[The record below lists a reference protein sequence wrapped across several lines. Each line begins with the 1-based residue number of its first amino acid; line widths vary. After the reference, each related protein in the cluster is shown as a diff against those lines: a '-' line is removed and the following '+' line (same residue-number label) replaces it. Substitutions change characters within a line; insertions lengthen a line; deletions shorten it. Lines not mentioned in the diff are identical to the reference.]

1 MHGKKGIDY
10 FPFPRYTV
18 RMKRIIPAIFIAVAA
33 LLVCF
38 LLVRRFFEQNTVVQR
53 SRLVTP
59 MVDGG
64 DLSSAKNASDYADD
78 YADTSFITLAQD
90 ETLLSTVTMDIDG
103 DGYDDQINVIKTSSS
118 QFIMLV
124 VGLYDAESAKYE
136 RVASL
141 ATVVTQ
147 VRTFACTSLDV
158 IGNHHNALVYQGISP
173 NGHSVLRMYLGS
185 RDKHKHFQI
194 DCIGDFDTDG
204 TVFIQQLDRDESYA
218 LSQARGMS
226 FPVWVYSSEIQTG
239 SSRTD
244 QLQTEYNWDEKEKK
258 YVQVSQTRVA
268 GSSIAAKELA
278 RIQDGTVET
287 FSRFLDGLWY
297 KTENTSRSIRYIFFD
312 SSAHEIIFE
321 NGDSEEVY
329 SWLNSNMRRGGM
341 YFTAVNT
348 SIENLQRRVDISLT
362 GIDEIRI
369 RLQDDVRMLISESNQ
384 WDGSYK
390 KMSVQNTKVSASE
403 DGGVFSALTAGQW
416 QTSDGREISFADEG
430 YTVKGA
436 GESDRGRFMRLSIS
450 GDDVLQFR
458 SDTAHPYF
466 RDNYTFEF
474 QKVEKEEQVGRRTVK
489 KMLDDRNTVIFHHV
503 IVRPDGY
510 YVTEEKPLVLTRII
524 EKSESEQ

>member
-1 MHGKKGIDY
+1 
-10 FPFPRYTV
+10 
-18 RMKRIIPAIFIAVAA
+18 MKRIIPAIFIAVAA
-33 LLVCF
+33 LLACF

-59 MVDGG
+59 LVDTG
-64 DLSSAKNASDYADD
+64 DVSSAKNTSEYDDD
-78 YADTSFITLAQD
+78 YAETSFITLAQD

-118 QFIMLV
+118 QFIVLV
-124 VGLYDAESAKYE
+124 VALYDAASAKYE

-158 IGNHHNALVYQGISP
+158 IGNHHNALVYQGIAP

-185 RDKHKHFQI
+185 RDKRKRFQI
-194 DCIGDFDTDG
+194 ECIGDFDTDG

-218 LSQARGMS
+218 LSQAKGMS
-226 FPVWVYSSEIQTG
+226 FPVWVYSSETQSG
-239 SSRTD
+239 SARTD
-244 QLQTEYNWDEKEKK
+244 QLQTEYNWNEKERK
-258 YVQVSQTRVA
+258 YVQVHQSRVP

-297 KTENTSRSIRYIFFD
+297 KTENASRTIRYIFFD
-312 SSAHEIIFE
+312 STAHEIIFE

-369 RLQDDVRMLISESNQ
+369 RLQDDVRMIINESTQ

-390 KMSVQNTKVSASE
+390 KMAIQNTSAAAGK
-403 DGGVFSALTAGQW
+403 DTDAFSALTSGQW
-416 QTSDGREISFADEG
+416 KTGDGMEVAFEDDTYR
-430 YTVKGA
+430 VKGS
-436 GESDRGRFMRLSIS
+436 GVSDQGRFMKLSIS

-458 SDTAHPYF
+458 SDTAHSYF
-466 RDNYTFEF
+466 RDTYTFDF
-474 QKVEKEEQVGRRTVK
+474 QKVEKEVQSGRRTVK
-489 KMLDDRNTVIFHHV
+489 KIVDDLNTVIFHHV

-510 YVTEEKPLVLTRII
+510 YVTEEKPLVLTRIPEEN
-524 EKSESEQ
+524 EKSQ

>member
-1 MHGKKGIDY
+1 MA
-10 FPFPRYTV
+10 
-18 RMKRIIPAIFIAVAA
+18 MKRIIPAIFIAVAA
-33 LLVCF
+33 LLACF
-38 LLVRRFFEQNTVVQR
+38 FLVRHFFEQSTVVQR
-53 SRLVTP
+53 SRLITP
-59 MVDGG
+59 LVDGN
-64 DLSSAKNASDYADD
+64 DAASEKNASAYTDD

-103 DGYDDQINVIKTSSS
+103 DGYDDQINVIKTANS

-124 VGLYDAESAKYE
+124 VGLYNAASAKYE
-136 RVASL
+136 RAASL

-147 VRTFACTSLDV
+147 VRTFACTSMDV

-185 RDKHKHFQI
+185 RDRQKRFKI

-226 FPVWVYSSEIQTG
+226 FPVWIYSSETQTE
-239 SSRTD
+239 SNRTD
-244 QLQTEYNWDEKEKK
+244 QLQTEFNWDEKEGK
-258 YVQVSQTRVA
+258 YVQVAQTRVP
-268 GSSIAAKELA
+268 GSSIAAKALA

-369 RLQDDVRMLISESNQ
+369 RLQDDVRMIIKESTQ

-390 KMSVQNTKVSASE
+390 KMAIQHTKASAAKE
-403 DGGVFSALTAGQW
+403 TAVFSALSANRW
-416 QTSDGREISFADEG
+416 KTSDGTEFSFTDEE
-430 YTVKGA
+430 YTVKGTA
-436 GESDRGRFMRLSIS
+436 KSDRGRFMRISIS

-458 SDTAHPYF
+458 SDTSQAYF
-466 RDNYTFEF
+466 KNNYIFDF
-474 QKVEKEEQVGRRTVK
+474 QKVEKEEQAGRRTIK
-489 KMLDDRNTVIFHHV
+489 KIVDDTSTVIFHHV

-510 YVTEEKPLVLTRII
+510 YVTEEKPLVLTKI
-524 EKSESEQ
+524 EEENEENEDSQ